1 MIDFYLFFVQ
11 NPVVNIACILKTRTN
26 KKLIKLIPSF
36 TSKNDHT
43 EREYI
48 GVAGALTF
56 DCH

>member
-1 MIDFYLFFVQ
+1 MYIEDENKLKIHQID
-11 NPVVNIACILKTRTN
+11 P
-26 KKLIKLIPSF
+26 PSF